1 MISAQSKAFISPVG
15 RRSRG
20 RDAGLD
26 FASQPFTM
34 SNHLVEI
41 LFHSG
46 RGSVC
51 PERSGL
57 RRRCPIYVAGCCSDD
72 QQSESCS
79 KWPAF
84 IFQISLHFGSESE
97 GSVRLIAAEGPRPE
111 EATHTRASRL
121 RENTGGL
128 HTGKTGRRGQGEE
141 IGRGSRKL
149 GPIFEFPNSRCGRA
163 PGNLDVSSHRIL
175 SRRMPGIWSRQSVC
189 AVAYGERNA
198 LAATTSEPPGVDQF
212 GHKLAGKC
220 DRDPGTRV
228 AGEREQQDQEVI

>member
-1 MISAQSKAFISPVG
+1 MASIHLSNFLAFWVRIRGVSAANRC
-15 RRSRG
+15 RR
-20 RDAGLD
+20 AQ
-26 FASQPFTM
+26 A
-34 SNHLVEI
+34 
-41 LFHSG
+41 G
-46 RGSVC
+46 RGDSH
-51 PERSGL
+51 
-57 RRRCPIYVAGCCSDD
+57 A
-72 QQSESCS
+72 
-79 KWPAF
+79 
-84 IFQISLHFGSESE
+84 
-97 GSVRLIAAEGPRPE
+97 
-111 EATHTRASRL
+111 RASRL

-149 GPIFEFPNSRCGRA
+149 RPIFEFPNSRCGRA